1 MSSDFSMEA
10 MQRCIRSISL
20 STDTLQ
26 RYIGSVEL
34 FMEAMQPCT
43 MVVAQ

>member
-1 MSSDFSMEA
+1 MSFDFSMEA

-20 STDTLQ
+20 STDML
-26 RYIGSVEL
+26 
-34 FMEAMQPCT
+34 QPCT